1 MSETLPS
8 GSLHVRLWLR
18 TSHSTARVAEDFE
31 RGCEKIMSEKD
42 QFGFGVIPPV
52 WTDDPTK
59 EAPTYSSSLRVKP
72 SAVPLKDV
80 LGAAAEN
87 LGYRAERLIEANR
100 FDMESVDIMITV
112 QIKTGNHI

>member
-1 MSETLPS
+1 
-8 GSLHVRLWLR
+8 
-18 TSHSTARVAEDFE
+18 
-31 RGCEKIMSEKD
+31 MSEKD

-59 EAPTYSSSLRVKP
+59 EAPTYSSSLRVRP